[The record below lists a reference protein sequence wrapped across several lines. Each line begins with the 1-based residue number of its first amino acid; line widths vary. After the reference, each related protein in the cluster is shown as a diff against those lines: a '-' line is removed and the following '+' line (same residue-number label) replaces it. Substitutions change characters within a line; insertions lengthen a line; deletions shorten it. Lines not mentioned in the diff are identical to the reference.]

1 MDVSGGRWAVKA
13 AISGALQE
21 VWPPTMA
28 PSLVAG
34 EISVSVDVEV

>member
-1 MDVSGGRWAVKA
+1 MDVSGGRWVVKA

-28 PSLVAG
+28 PSLVARDFD
-34 EISVSVDVEV
+34 VSVGREG